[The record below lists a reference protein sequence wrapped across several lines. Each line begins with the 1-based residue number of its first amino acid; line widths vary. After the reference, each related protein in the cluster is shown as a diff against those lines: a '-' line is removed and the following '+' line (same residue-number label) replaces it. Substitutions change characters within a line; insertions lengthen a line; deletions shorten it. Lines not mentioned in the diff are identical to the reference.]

1 MRIRTILFRLAML
14 VALLTFHLSCLF
26 ANDTLNTV
34 LISEGDRGVAF
45 EKLLQFKC
53 NDVWTPRVS
62 DCVFDQDGNVYTTVS
77 YGEKIELYNG
87 EKNNSSNMHVLS
99 IMKIT
104 PSHELLWYKEIRG
117 NDKDIDRN
125 ELNVYAQ
132 PKQLFYDKNT
142 DRVYLC
148 FSASTSDTICFDT
161 LFYNN
166 EKINTLDVLAESLN
180 KSINVKETRFIAIID
195 AGNGELIKCMP
206 YQKGD
211 KNSFFVQSIERE
223 GLYYRSTIDTDFG
236 GICEETP
243 SSLKSQGGNDWYFAK
258 LSPDF
263 ALEWEYSV
271 GGTMDDYLEKFQT
284 GDEPE
289 AQMYVFGD
297 TVYITFPFQSDSV
310 QINPDESNPIYVYSS
325 SYEFGMSG
333 FGLLNEDAVIGR
345 FLIDDA
351 HLRLLNYR
359 KVSWDSLPQNIRKDK
374 DGRTQVYIYCK
385 DSLEYGY
392 PTLKHYELGQDLSM
406 KSLDPYKGDNSIYM
420 HGFDNLFY
428 GRLSYD
434 DDYNYYENRY
444 LYNHDWVF
452 SFSDSIKNYQYIN
465 KATGNMFVKYNS
477 QKQFCYAYI
486 MPIFVYAG
494 IESDAN
500 TGRLFV
506 SGEGDLHY
514 NINGSALN
522 WNPWESNQVVSSLEN
537 DGGLKSCFLAVYRE
551 TFSVKGESN
560 GKGQVIVPDTLTW
573 FGRDCEVQVVPDKGY
588 RVDSVVTD
596 RGDRLETIAGGRYTV
611 PSVKDVVTVK
621 AYFSEG
627 LAVEENSSDNI
638 QISPNP
644 FTDGIDILSDKEL
657 QYEITDT
664 RAATVKT
671 GTEKHI
677 DARTLPKG
685 VYIMRLYDGKELIKA
700 KKIIK
705 E

>member
-1 MRIRTILFRLAML
+1 MILFRLTML
-14 VALLTFHLSCLF
+14 IALPAFHVSYLL

-34 LISEGDRGVAF
+34 LITEGDRGLAL
-45 EKLLQFKC
+45 EKLMQFKC
-53 NDVWTPRVS
+53 NESWTPQINE
-62 DCVFDQDGNVYTTVS
+62 CVFDQDGNVYTTIE

-87 EKNNSSNMHVLS
+87 EKKKTSISHVLS
-99 IMKIT
+99 IMKIS

-117 NDKDIDRN
+117 TDKEEERL
-125 ELNVYAQ
+125 ELNVFAKY
-132 PKQLFYDKNT
+132 KQLFYDKYT

-148 FSASTSDTICFDT
+148 FSASTSDTINFDT
-161 LFYNN
+161 LFYDN
-166 EKINTLDVLAESLN
+166 EKIKTLDILAESL
-180 KSINVKETRFIAIID
+180 SRAINVKEEGFIASIN
-195 AGNGELIKCMP
+195 AENGELEKCMP
-206 YQKGD
+206 YQKED
-211 KNSFFVQSIERE
+211 KNSFFVQSAEWD
-223 GLYYRSTIDTDFG
+223 GLYYISTINTDFE
-236 GICEETP
+236 GICEEVP
-243 SSLKSQGGNDWYFAK
+243 SSVRSQGGNDWYFAK

-263 ALEWEYSV
+263 SLEWEYSV
-271 GGTMDDYLEKFQT
+271 GGSMDDYLEKFQT
-284 GDEPE
+284 SDEPE

-310 QINPDESNPIYVYSS
+310 QINPDKSNPIYVYSS

-345 FLIDDA
+345 FLIDGD

-374 DGRTQVYIYCK
+374 DGNTQVYIYCK

-406 KSLDPYKGDNSIYM
+406 KSIDPYKGENSIYM
-420 HGFDNLFY
+420 HGFDNLFL

-444 LYNHDWVF
+444 LYNHDWEL

-477 QKQFCYAYI
+477 QRQFCYAYI

-494 IESDAN
+494 IESDVN

-506 SGEGDLHY
+506 SGEGDLYY
-514 NINGSALN
+514 NVNGSVLN
-522 WNPWESNQVVSSLEN
+522 WNSWEKNQVVSSREN
-537 DGGLKSCFLAVYRE
+537 DGGLKSCFLTIYRE
-551 TFSVKGESN
+551 TFRVKGESY
-560 GKGQVIVPDTLTW
+560 GKGQVTVPDTLTW
-573 FGRDCEVQVVPDKGY
+573 FGNDCEVQVVPDKGY

-596 RGDRLETIAGGRYTV
+596 RGDRLEAIADGRYTV

-627 LAVEENSSDNI
+627 SAVEENSSDD
-638 QISPNP
+638 ISIYPNP
-644 FTDGIDILSDKEL
+644 FTDGIDIVSEKDLR
-657 QYEITDT
+657 YEMMDA
-664 RAATVKT
+664 RAAIVKT
-671 GTEKHI
+671 GAEKHV
-677 DARTLPKG
+677 DARTLPQG
-685 VYIMRLYDGKELIKA
+685 LYVMRLYDGKELVKT